1 MRLKAF
7 FKKVSGCI
15 PFSDC
20 RNVVFGF
27 FSQTPFFVL
36 KTGKNP
42 QWNKS
47 QCCVNIEENCYCS
60 LVTQNRRKDGWLMGI
75 YLNPGN
81 NKFKRAVNSDIY
93 VDKTGL
99 IKYTNSIVDT
109 LQSCVCVSRPRR
121 FGKSMAA
128 DMLTAYYSK
137 GCDSRELFS
146 SLEIAKDE
154 NFEEHLNKYDTIF
167 LNMQEFLSR
176 SSNVKELL
184 ERVEGKVIR
193 ELKKQYPDVELYD
206 ENDLAETMQ
215 DIFAESEC
223 PFIVIIDE
231 WDCIFREFKHDKAAQ
246 EIYLDFLRDL
256 LKDKEYIYLAYM
268 TGILPIKKY
277 GTHSALNMFDEFSMI
292 DPGPLAEYVGFTEK
306 EVEALCQKYQ
316 MDINEIKNWYDGYS
330 FEEVQSVYSPKS
342 VVSCMRLGKLGNY
355 WNQTETFEALQI
367 YIDMNFEGLRDD
379 ILSMIAG
386 ETVPVNTR
394 SFTNDMTTFRTE
406 DDVLTLL
413 IHLGYLGY
421 RYADKTVFI
430 PNEEIRS
437 EYVSAIAVS
446 DWGEVSKALKNSADT
461 LQAIWQGREEQVAEG
476 IRQAHF
482 ETSHLQYND
491 ENALSYTISL
501 ALYAAR
507 NFYTVHRELSGGKG
521 FADIVYVPRKR
532 FLDKPALVVELK
544 WDKNA
549 EGAIQQIKE
558 KEYCRSL
565 EEYKGNLLLVG
576 INYDKKTQVHTCKIE
591 QYRKEESI

>member
-1 MRLKAF
+1 M
-7 FKKVSGCI
+7 
-15 PFSDC
+15 
-20 RNVVFGF
+20 
-27 FSQTPFFVL
+27 
-36 KTGKNP
+36 
-42 QWNKS
+42 
-47 QCCVNIEENCYCS
+47 
-60 LVTQNRRKDGWLMGI
+60 
-75 YLNPGN
+75 
-81 NKFKRAVNSDIY
+81 
-93 VDKTGL
+93 
-99 IKYTNSIVDT
+99 
-109 LQSCVCVSRPRR
+109 
-121 FGKSMAA
+121 
-128 DMLTAYYSK
+128 
-137 GCDSRELFS
+137 
-146 SLEIAKDE
+146 
-154 NFEEHLNKYDTIF
+154 
-167 LNMQEFLSR
+167 
-176 SSNVKELL
+176 
-184 ERVEGKVIR
+184 
-193 ELKKQYPDVELYD
+193 KKQYPDVELYD

-330 FEEVQSVYSPKS
+330 FEEVESVYSPKS
-342 VVSCMRLGKLGNY
+342 VVSCMCLGKLGNY